1 MNQGRA
7 NMNRTGLLGF
17 VLMFL
22 TICLSADAAY
32 LVFQKGNLPLV
43 SQKIKVSINNQVAV
57 TSLEMVF
64 DNPHDFTIQPNI
76 RFPIHEK
83 ASVQSFS
90 LTDSTGETY
99 SGTIEESAKA
109 TETFNEAKAEGLM
122 PAMSVQ
128 KQPGVFETSIG
139 AIGPRSRATVTI
151 EYSEILPYSRGTVSY
166 KLPFDVA
173 SWQQSKLDTV
183 SIVADVTDQKEIVQI
198 VSPSHD
204 IYAEKTVEKN
214 WRVVFEKNN
223 FLPAGDFMLNYDVK
237 AEKMATN
244 FLTTRPDAEKDGY
257 FLLMLSPAEM
267 VAEADIAD
275 RDIVF
280 VVDTSGSMSG
290 QKMQQTKTAFEFFVS
305 RLNANDRFGIV
316 AFESRINPWQ
326 PELQKL
332 TEENRQQA
340 RSFISALQP
349 SGGTNINDSLQQAL
363 KMFDQQQNRTRTIV
377 FLTDGEAS
385 TGVTGTDAIVNNFN
399 TANLLKVRTF
409 TLGVGRSVNKSLLSK
424 IAVENRGEAV
434 YLDETSNS
442 IDKDLI
448 GFYQSIS
455 TPLLVDLELDFGGI
469 EVVECYP
476 KTLPNIYQG
485 TQLVISGR
493 YKKGGEA
500 QIKLLGSLNSV
511 KQEFP
516 ITAAFA
522 ENSKEN
528 LFVSRFW
535 AKAKADDLL
544 LQMQTYGQKPE
555 MKEQVIQLSKEY
567 QFATPFTS
575 FIAVSTTPVAQVQ
588 QSAGISGSA
597 RHSATMARATLPT
610 VKRTVVRQTQAKSIS
625 LWGATGFLPVAA
637 IAIPNFRKAREQGRQ
652 KACFANMRVIQGA
665 VEMYNMDNVPM
676 LDVVTENELQMLVDM
691 KYLKSLPIHPEQGC
705 CYGTRGDL
713 SKDGCMVCALHGS
726 VEEPFIEGDSNFTGP
741 TGSLVYYDPTSGGYV
756 SQVTATDIQNMP
768 IPWTTRIWNNY
779 LADAVGLL
787 INVPLFIIG
796 LAFSLWL
803 FYVILK
809 LPFQVLGSI
818 YDMFVTKEDPLD

>member
-1 MNQGRA
+1 
-7 NMNRTGLLGF
+7 MNRTKLLG
-17 VLMFL
+17 VVVMLL
-22 TICLSADAAY
+22 TICICADAAY

-90 LTDSTGETY
+90 LTDSTGQTY
-99 SGTIEESAKA
+99 SGTIEESSKA
-109 TETFNEAKAEGLM
+109 TATFNEAKAEGLM

-139 AIGPRSRATVTI
+139 AIGPKSRATVTI

-173 SWQQSKLDTV
+173 NWQQSNLDTV
-183 SIVADVTDQKEIVQI
+183 SIVADIIDQKEIVQI

-223 FLPAGDFMLNYDVK
+223 FLPAGDFMLNYEVK
-237 AEKMATN
+237 AEKMAAN

-316 AFESRINPWQ
+316 AFESKINPWKS
-326 PELQKL
+326 ELQKL

-340 RSFISALQP
+340 RGFISALQT

-363 KMFDQQQNRTRTIV
+363 KMFDQQPNRTRTII

-385 TGVTGTDAIVNNFN
+385 TGITNSDAIVNNFN
-399 TANLLKVRTF
+399 AANTLKVRTF
-409 TLGVGRSVNKSLLSK
+409 TLGVGRSVNKSLLGK

-434 YLDETSNS
+434 YLDEASNS

-448 GFYQSIS
+448 GFYQNIS

-500 QIKLLGSLNSV
+500 QIKLLGNLNSI
-511 KQEFP
+511 KQEYP

-522 ENSKEN
+522 DNSKDN

-544 LQMQTYGQKPE
+544 LQMQTYGQKQE

-588 QSAGISGSA
+588 QSAAISGNAARNSA
-597 RHSATMARATLPT
+597 AMARVQLPT
-610 VKRTVVRQTQAKSIS
+610 VNRTVVRQTQAKSIS

-637 IAIPNFRKAREQGRQ
+637 IAIPNFRKAREQSRQ

-665 VEMYNMDNVPM
+665 IEMYNMDNVPM
-676 LDVVTENELQMLVDM
+676 LEVVTENELQVLVDL
-691 KYLKSLPIHPEQGC
+691 KYLKSLPVHPEEGC
-705 CYGTRGDL
+705 FYGTKGDV
-713 SKDGCMVCALHGS
+713 SKDGCIVCALHGS

-741 TGSLVYYDPTSGGYV
+741 TGTLLFYDPNTGGYV
-756 SQVTATDIQNMP
+756 SHVTATDIQNIP
-768 IPWTTRIWNNY
+768 TPWTTRIWNNY
-779 LADAVGLL
+779 LADAVGLI

-803 FYVILK
+803 FYIILTI
-809 LPFQVLGSI
+809 PFRVMGSI
-818 YDMFVTKEDPLD
+818 YSMFVVKEDPLDD